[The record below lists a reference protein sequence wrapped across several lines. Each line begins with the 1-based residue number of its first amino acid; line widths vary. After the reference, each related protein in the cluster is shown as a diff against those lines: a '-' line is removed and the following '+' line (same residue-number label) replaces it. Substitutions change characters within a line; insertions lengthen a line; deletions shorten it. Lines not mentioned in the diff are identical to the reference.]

1 MASPRL
7 EGPEQGREAGAS
19 PPDEVLGL
27 RRMSPDSAQNR
38 SKDLVVVFGT
48 PELGRELIAVA
59 LDSVAP
65 TAAVY
70 FQWFRK

>member
-1 MASPRL
+1 MASA
-7 EGPEQGREAGAS
+7 GRESRGQGSGAGTS
-19 PPDEVLGL
+19 PPDEVLSL
-27 RRMSPDSAQNR
+27 RRMTPASGHNR